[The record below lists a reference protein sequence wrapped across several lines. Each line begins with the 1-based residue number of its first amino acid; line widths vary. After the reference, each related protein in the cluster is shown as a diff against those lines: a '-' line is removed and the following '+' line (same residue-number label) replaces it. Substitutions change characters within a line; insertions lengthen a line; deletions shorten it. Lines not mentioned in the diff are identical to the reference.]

1 MFIGGIQMVEQLS
14 TPRKNRTKEHLQ
26 IALIALIKENGFHS
40 VTVKEIVNYAKYNR
54 STFYI
59 HYQDKFELAEDLLCT
74 MLQELVESIEKPY
87 QLKQKVNTDHLTARY
102 FNIISYIYENRNF
115 FELITY
121 QDTIPE
127 LHTRFPQTILKIYQ
141 EKFQFGT
148 INNLP
153 VDMDYFTRYTAYGFY
168 GLLSNWINTGY
179 ETSQEEFIKEV
190 IKLSRTH
197 IASVKFVGED

>member
-1 MFIGGIQMVEQLS
+1 MVEQLS
-14 TPRKNRTKEHLQ
+14 TPRQNRTKEHMQL
-26 IALIALIKENGFHS
+26 ALIALIKEKGFHS
-40 VTVKEIVNYAKYNR
+40 VTVKDIVGYAKYNR

-59 HYQDKFELAEDLLCT
+59 HYQDKYELAEDLLCI
-74 MLQELVESIEKPY
+74 MLEGIIEAVGKPY
-87 QLKQKVNTDHLTARY
+87 QSKQKVTTDHLTARS

-127 LHTRFPQTILKIYQ
+127 LHTRFPQTIIKIYQ
-141 EKFQFGT
+141 EKFQFET

-153 VDMDYFTRYTAYGFY
+153 VNMDYFTRYTAYGFY
-168 GLLSNWINTGY
+168 GLLSNWINTGF
-179 ETSQEEFIKEV
+179 EASQKAFIEEV

-197 IASVKFVGED
+197 IASVRFVGED